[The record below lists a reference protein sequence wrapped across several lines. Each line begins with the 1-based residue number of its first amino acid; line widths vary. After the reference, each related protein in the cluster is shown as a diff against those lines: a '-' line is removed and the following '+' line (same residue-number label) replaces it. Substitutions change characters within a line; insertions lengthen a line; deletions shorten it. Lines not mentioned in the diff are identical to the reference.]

1 MITIISP
8 ATTMN
13 FDINTNF
20 KSSTPFF
27 EPEVKYLISI
37 LKKLTRDEISTL
49 MNLSNDLTN
58 LNFDRYQTLGTES
71 SKYLQALLA
80 FDGQVFNCIK
90 VNEFDESDFE
100 FANAHLRIL
109 SGLYGVLKPLDMIQ
123 SYRLEMKAKLKNEQ
137 GNDLY
142 KFWKEKITDYFYHE
156 LNNQQ
161 NKTLLNLSSTEY
173 SKAIN
178 LKKLSKNFQVVNV
191 EFKDFKESSNT
202 YKVIGI
208 YSKKA
213 RGHLT
218 SYIIKNRIDSIE
230 GIKNFNYDGYT
241 FNANL
246 SDSNS
251 IIFTR

>member
-27 EPEVKYLISI
+27 ESEVKYLISI
-37 LKKLTRDEISTL
+37 LKKLTRDEISAL

-58 LNFDRYQTLGTES
+58 LNFDRYQKLGTES

-142 KFWKEKITDYFYHE
+142 KFWKEKITDYVYNE
-156 LNNQQ
+156 LNNQE
-161 NKTLLNLSSTEY
+161 NKTLLNLSSNEY

-178 LKKLSKNFQVVNV
+178 LKKLSKDFQVVNV

-218 SYIIKNRIDSIE
+218 SYIIKNKIDSIE

>member
-58 LNFDRYQTLGTES
+58 LNFDRYQKLGTES

-142 KFWKEKITDYFYHE
+142 KFWKEKITDYVYNE
-156 LNNQQ
+156 LNNQE
-161 NKTLLNLSSTEY
+161 NKTLLNLSSNEY

-178 LKKLSKNFQVVNV
+178 LKILSKDFQVVNV

-218 SYIIKNRIDSIE
+218 SYIIKNKIDSIE

>member
-27 EPEVKYLISI
+27 EFEVKYLISI
-37 LKKLTRDEISTL
+37 LKKLTRDEISDL

-58 LNFDRYQTLGTES
+58 LNFDRYQTLDTES

-142 KFWKEKITDYFYHE
+142 KFWKEKITDYIYNE
-156 LNNQQ
+156 LNNQE
-161 NKTLLNLSSTEY
+161 NKTLLNLSSNEY

-178 LKKLSKNFQVVNV
+178 LKKLSKDFQVVNV

-218 SYIIKNRIDSIE
+218 SYIIKNKIDYIE

>member
-27 EPEVKYLISI
+27 EFEVKYLISI
-37 LKKLTRDEISTL
+37 LKKLTRDEISDL

-58 LNFDRYQTLGTES
+58 LNFDRYQTLDTES

-142 KFWKEKITDYFYHE
+142 KFWKEKITDYVYNE
-156 LNNQQ
+156 LNNQE
-161 NKTLLNLSSTEY
+161 NKTLLNLSSNEY

-178 LKKLSKNFQVVNV
+178 LKKLSKDFQVVNV

-218 SYIIKNRIDSIE
+218 SYIIKNKIDYIE

>member
-13 FDINTNF
+13 FDINTNL

-27 EPEVKYLISI
+27 ESEVKYLISI
-37 LKKLTRDEISTL
+37 LKKLTRDEVSDL

-58 LNFDRYQTLGTES
+58 LNLDRYQTLGTES

-100 FANAHLRIL
+100 FANSHLRIL

-142 KFWKEKITDYFYHE
+142 KFWKEKITDYVYNE
-156 LNNQQ
+156 LNNQE
-161 NKTLLNLSSTEY
+161 NKTLLNLSSNEY

-178 LKKLSKNFQVVNV
+178 FKKLSKDFQVVNV

-218 SYIIKNRIDSIE
+218 SYIIKNKIDSIE

>member
-13 FDINTNF
+13 FDINTNL

-27 EPEVKYLISI
+27 ESEVKYLISI
-37 LKKLTRDEISTL
+37 LKKLTRYEVSDL

-58 LNFDRYQTLGTES
+58 LNFDRYQILDTES

-100 FANAHLRIL
+100 FANSHLRIL

-142 KFWKEKITDYFYHE
+142 KFWKEKITDYVYNE
-156 LNNQQ
+156 LNNQE
-161 NKTLLNLSSTEY
+161 NKTLLNLSSNEY

-178 LKKLSKNFQVVNV
+178 LKKLSKDFQVVNV
-191 EFKDFKESSNT
+191 DFKDFKESSNA

-218 SYIIKNRIDSIE
+218 SYIIKNKIDSIE

>member
-1 MITIISP
+1 MG
-8 ATTMN
+8 
-13 FDINTNF
+13 
-20 KSSTPFF
+20 
-27 EPEVKYLISI
+27 
-37 LKKLTRDEISTL
+37 
-49 MNLSNDLTN
+49 LSDDLTN

-123 SYRLEMKAKLKNEQ
+123 SYRLEMKSKLKNEQ

-142 KFWKEKITDYFYHE
+142 KFWKEKITDYVYNE
-156 LNNQQ
+156 LNNQE
-161 NKTLLNLSSTEY
+161 NKTLLNLSSNEY
-173 SKAIN
+173 SKSIN
-178 LKKLSKNFQVVNV
+178 LKKLSKDFQVVNV

-208 YSKKA
+208 YSKKL
-213 RGHLT
+213 GVT
-218 SYIIKNRIDSIE
+218 
-230 GIKNFNYDGYT
+230 
-241 FNANL
+241 
-246 SDSNS
+246 
-251 IIFTR
+251 

>member
-27 EPEVKYLISI
+27 EFEVKYLISI
-37 LKKLTRDEISTL
+37 LKKLTRDEISDL

-58 LNFDRYQTLGTES
+58 LNFDRYQILGTES

-142 KFWKEKITDYFYHE
+142 KFWKEKITDYIYNE
-156 LNNQQ
+156 LNNQE
-161 NKTLLNLSSTEY
+161 NKTLLNLSSNEY

-178 LKKLSKNFQVVNV
+178 FKKLSKDFQVVNV

-218 SYIIKNRIDSIE
+218 SYIIKNKIDSIE